1 MGASQACKSRA
12 SKMNRKRAQACL
24 PCAMLRCAALLVL
37 AATCLAQ
44 ESRTWT
50 ARTGHTFDARLVAC
64 DAVRATLDVAGRGKT
79 VVPFSTLSPADLEFA
94 QGWRRKTPDAA
105 LIDPDCLPPWPAQA
119 AAQVASVQ
127 SVESDAA
134 ARSFVWESS
143 HFRIASDL
151 QLPLGIVRDFAL
163 VFEATREVILATPL
177 GLHPGGERAK
187 YRVRLFSNPVDYGN
201 AGGPTAS
208 GGYFN
213 GREML
218 ILLPNL
224 GIKPGANGL
233 TTAYAKNLFVLK
245 HEVTHQILRPWGWL
259 LPTWLDEGFAECV
272 ASWPYTQ
279 GRYSL
284 QNLNAAMHD
293 YLLKWRRSPDR
304 RALRII
310 GPPTLMNLTG
320 DEWRTQIAA
329 QTAYDHYNSAALLTH
344 YFLRHD
350 GRGDSAGLAAYFDAV
365 RRGTPPIE
373 AEEKHL
379 LRSRTRADLTTELQ
393 KLARRLA
400 LEVTIE

>member
-1 MGASQACKSRA
+1 
-12 SKMNRKRAQACL
+12 
-24 PCAMLRCAALLVL
+24 MLKIATLLVL
-37 AATCLAQ
+37 AVRCLGE

-50 ARTGHTFDARLVAC
+50 ARTGRTFDARLIAC
-64 DAVRATLDVAGRGKT
+64 DSVRVTLDVTGRGKT
-79 VVPFSTLSPADLEFA
+79 VIPISTLSAADLEFA
-94 QGWRRKTPDAA
+94 RDWRRKTPVAA
-105 LIDPDCLPPWPAQA
+105 LIDPECLPPWPTQA
-119 AAQVASVQ
+119 TAQVVSVQ

-134 ARSFVWESS
+134 ARSFIWESA

-151 QLPLGIVRDFAL
+151 SLPLGIVRDFAL
-163 VFEATREVILATPL
+163 VFESTREVILATPL

-233 TTAYAKNLFVLK
+233 TAAYAKNLFVLK
-245 HEVTHQILRPWGWL
+245 HEVTHQILRPWGWV

-293 YLLKWRRSPDR
+293 YLLKWRRGPDQ

-320 DEWRTQIAA
+320 DEWRTQITA

-350 GRGDSAGLAAYFDAV
+350 GRGDSAGLAAYFDAI
-365 RRGTPPIE
+365 RRGTPPTE

-379 LRSRTRADLTTELQ
+379 LRGRSRADLTAELQ

-400 LEVTIE
+400 LEVTAE